1 MTMNQDE
8 VWEKLAE
15 LFREVFDDDEIVIAP
30 ETTADEIL
38 EWDSLSNIQLL
49 VAIEKAFNGVK
60 FNTGEVANL
69 KNVGE
74 MAAVI
79 LQRVSD

>member
-1 MTMNQDE
+1 MDQE
-8 VWEKLAE
+8 VIWNHLTQI
-15 LFREVFDDDEIVIAP
+15 FRDVFDDDDIVISP
-30 ETTADEIL
+30 ETVAEDIL

-49 VAIEKAFNGVK
+49 VAIEKAFSGVK

-74 MAAVI
+74 MVEII
-79 LQRVSD
+79 LQRSSD

>member
-1 MTMNQDE
+1 MNEQT
-8 VWEKLAE
+8 VWEKLAGI
-15 LFREVFDDDEIVIAP
+15 FREVFDDDEIVIGP
-30 ETTADEIL
+30 DTTAEEIF

-74 MAAVI
+74 MVAVI
-79 LQRVSD
+79 LQRAGD

>member
-1 MTMNQDE
+1 MNE
-8 VWEKLAE
+8 AAVWSKLTE
-15 LFREVFDDDEIVIAP
+15 IFRDVFDDDEIVIAP
-30 ETTADEIL
+30 GTTAEEIP
-38 EWDSLSNIQLL
+38 EWGSMSNIQLL

-60 FNTGEVANL
+60 FNTGEVASL

-79 LQRVSD
+79 MQRISD

>member
-1 MTMNQDE
+1 MNE
-8 VWEKLAE
+8 AAVWSKLTE
-15 LFREVFDDDEIVIAP
+15 IFREVFDDDEIVIAP
-30 ETTADEIL
+30 GTTAEEIP
-38 EWDSLSNIQLL
+38 EWDSMSNIQLL

-60 FNTGEVANL
+60 FNTGEVASL

-79 LQRVSD
+79 MQRISD